1 LNDPVADFL
10 TRIRNA
16 ISADREHAVVPAS
29 RMNRELARV
38 LRDEGYIDSFAVEKT
53 DKPPGASSNS
63 KTTAEFE
70 ALRITLRYTED
81 REPVISGLQ
90 RISKPGRRQYANAD
104 ELPRVLGGMGT
115 AILTTSKGVMTAYQA
130 RSERVGGEVL
140 AHVW

>member
-1 LNDPVADFL
+1 MNDPVADFL
-10 TRIRNA
+10 TRVRNA
-16 ISADREHAVVPAS
+16 ISADREHVIVPAS

-90 RISKPGRRQYANAD
+90 RISKPGRREYANAD

>member
-1 LNDPVADFL
+1 LTDPVADFL

-16 ISADREHAVVPAS
+16 ISADREHAIVPAS

>member
-1 LNDPVADFL
+1 
-10 TRIRNA
+10 
-16 ISADREHAVVPAS
+16 
-29 RMNRELARV
+29 MNRELARV
-38 LRDEGYIDSFAVEKT
+38 LRQEGYIDDFAVEKT

>member
-10 TRIRNA
+10 TRVRNA
-16 ISADREHAVVPAS
+16 ISADREHVIVPAS

-90 RISKPGRRQYANAD
+90 RISKPGRREYANAD

>member
-1 LNDPVADFL
+1 MNDPVADFL

-16 ISADREHAVVPAS
+16 ISADREHVIVPAS